1 MANRLTREKSPYLL
15 QHADNPVDWYPWGQ
29 EAFEAAKRENKPVFL
44 SIGYS
49 TCHWCH
55 VMSRESFEDEEV
67 ARLMN
72 EVFVNVKVDREERPD
87 IDGVYMTV
95 CQVMTGSGGW
105 PLTVIM
111 TPDKKPFFTA
121 TYIPKESRFGR
132 IGMMELTPQIK
143 RIWESRRDE
152 IESKAGQVVSVVK
165 ELAQGAG
172 GEEIGETSLKT
183 AFEQL
188 LRAFDKEHGGFGAA
202 PKFPMPHSLTFL
214 LRYWKRSGDAR
225 ALEMVER
232 TLEAMRSG
240 GVYDHIG
247 FGFHR
252 YSTDAEWFLPHFEK
266 MLYDQALLAIAYLE
280 AYQAT
285 GKRLYARTAKE
296 IFAYVLRDMTGPE
309 GGFYSAEDADSE
321 GKEGKFYLWT
331 EDEIRRLLGEGEAAL
346 VSQVFNVKPGGNFR
360 AETGSDAGQNI
371 LFLREPVGDTAA
383 GLQMPEAELEKSLET
398 VREKLFEF
406 REKRVHPHK
415 DDKILADWNGLMV
428 AALAKGAQVFNDPAY
443 AAAAAKAADF
453 VLTAMRDNNG
463 ALYHRYRDGETAVPA
478 FLDDYSFM
486 IWGLTELYEATF
498 EVRYLQEALGL
509 NDILLSRF
517 WDDKDGGFYSSSDAA
532 EDVLVRR
539 KEIYDG
545 AVPSGNSVAMF
556 DLLRLGLITADPE
569 LEQKASRIGRAF
581 SGSVLEAPSA
591 HTQLLAA
598 LDFAIGPSYEIV
610 IVGRP
615 QAQDT
620 RKMLGAV
627 RSRFIPNKVVM
638 VRPEG
643 EKTAEIGSIA
653 GFTSGFLSQG
663 GRATAYVC
671 LDHNCRLPTTD
682 TGKVL
687 ELLMA

>member
-1 MANRLTREKSPYLL
+1 MANRLAREKSLYLL
-15 QHADNPVDWYPWGQ
+15 QHADNPVDWYAWTG
-29 EAFEAAKRENKPVFL
+29 EAFEKAKNEDRPVFL

-55 VMSRESFEDEEV
+55 VMERESFEDEEV

-87 IDGVYMTV
+87 IDSTYMTV

-111 TPDKKPFFTA
+111 TPDKKPFFAA

-132 IGMMELTPQIK
+132 LGMMELVPQIK
-143 RIWESRRDE
+143 RLWETRRDE

-165 ELAQGAG
+165 DLARGAA
-172 GEEIGETSLKT
+172 GEEIGEASLKA

-188 LRAFDKEHGGFGAA
+188 LRAFDREHGGFGTA
-202 PKFPMPHSLTFL
+202 PKFPMPHNLTFL

-225 ALEMVER
+225 ALEMVEK
-232 TLEAMRSG
+232 TLQAMRSG
-240 GVYDHIG
+240 GIYDHLG

-252 YSTDAEWFLPHFEK
+252 YSTDARWLLPHFEK

-285 GKRLYARTAKE
+285 GNRLYARTAQE
-296 IFAYVLRDMTGPE
+296 IFAYVMRDMTDPG

-321 GKEGKFYLWT
+321 GKEGEFYLWA
-331 EDEIRRLLGEGEAAL
+331 EEEIRQLLSDNEAAL
-346 VSQVFNVKPGGNFR
+346 ALKVFNIKAGGNFR
-360 AETGSDAGQNI
+360 EATGGLTGKNV
-371 LFLREPVGDTAA
+371 LFLHEPTGDAATGTPMAEKELRE
-383 GLQMPEAELEKSLET
+383 ELEV
-398 VREKLFEF
+398 VREKLFRF

-415 DDKILADWNGLMV
+415 DDKILADWNGLMI
-428 AALAKGAQVFNDPAY
+428 AAMAKGAQVFDDPGY
-443 AAAAAKAADF
+443 AAAAARAADF
-453 VLTAMRDNNG
+453 VLKVMRDERG
-463 ALYHRYRDGETAVPA
+463 TLYHRCRDGETAVPA

-486 IWGLTELYEATF
+486 IWGLIELYEATF
-498 EVRYLQEALGL
+498 EVRYLQAALEL
-509 NDILLSRF
+509 NDTLLKRF
-517 WDDKDGGFYSSSDAA
+517 RDDKDGGFYFTSDAA

-545 AVPSGNSVAMF
+545 AVPSGNSVAMLN
-556 DLLRLGLITADPE
+556 LLRLGLITADPA
-569 LEQKASRIGRAF
+569 LEQKASLLGRAF

-591 HTQLLAA
+591 HTQLMAA
-598 LDFAIGPSYEIV
+598 VDFAIGPSYEIV

-620 RKMLGAV
+620 QKMLSAV
-627 RSRFIPNKVVM
+627 RSKFIPNKVVM
-638 VRPEG
+638 ARLEG
-643 EKTAEIGSIA
+643 EETAQIGDIA
-653 GFTSGFLSQG
+653 GFVSGFSSQE

-682 TGKVL
+682 TSKVL